1 MEENVIVMGGFGS
14 LAALKKQLEKNG
26 VKVVGFDGKTLTTE
40 HATFSMVDQQIIRET
55 RDN

>member
-1 MEENVIVMGGFGS
+1 MDEKVIVQGSFGS

-26 VKVVGFDGKTLTTE
+26 VKVISFDGKTLTTD

-55 RDN
+55 KDT

>member
-1 MEENVIVMGGFGS
+1 MKENVIVQGSFGS
-14 LAALKKQLEKNG
+14 LAALKKQLEKNE
-26 VKVVGFDGKTLTTE
+26 VKVIAFDGKTLTTD

>member
-1 MEENVIVMGGFGS
+1 MNENEIAQGSFGS

-26 VKVVGFDGKTLTTE
+26 VKVITFDGKTLTTD
-40 HATFSMVDQQIIRET
+40 HATFSMVDQKIIRET

>member
-1 MEENVIVMGGFGS
+1 MKENVIVQGNFGS
-14 LAALKKQLEKNG
+14 LAALKKQLEKNE
-26 VKVVGFDGKTLTTE
+26 VKVIAFDGKTLTTD